1 MIIKHPDIDNLAKSI
16 VTSHRTKICR
26 SSVVEKKDEKCCLF
40 HEFEMVMKKNYEKS
54 KWDWKTGYYLEE
66 IKMAT
71 EI

>member
-40 HEFEMVMKKNYEKS
+40 HEFEMVMKKIMKNQNGIEKL
-54 KWDWKTGYYLEE
+54 D
-66 IKMAT
+66 I
-71 EI
+71 I